1 MNIVDFIT
9 ARLDDDEKT
18 ARAARPG
25 PWIDEG
31 GYSGPKIGVDYLMV
45 PTDGSA
51 PCNDAIPSADSRHIA
66 HNDPARVLQEVR
78 AKRAIISDLDGYC
91 WVSPGNPCG
100 MCGRIGCRNLALL
113 ANVYVDH
120 PDFDQE
126 WRV

>member
-51 PCNDAIPSADSRHIA
+51 PCNDEIPREDSRHIA
-66 HNDPARVLQEVR
+66 RHDPARALCEVQSKRKLVNFYGEIQRKWGPNSDYLMADFVLR
-78 AKRAIISDLDGYC
+78 T
-91 WVSPGNPCG
+91 
-100 MCGRIGCRNLALL
+100 LAS
-113 ANVYVDH
+113 VYADH
-120 PDFDQE
+120 PDFNQK
-126 WRV
+126 WRL